1 MYRLA
6 AAVIQPALV
15 VEGAGRGDF
24 TRLDPKQTKLIKIDL
39 RVNNFINFTMTQNIR
54 TGKKLKNLAEW
65 VITLDLEWISLNFL

>member
-39 RVNNFINFTMTQNIR
+39 RVNNFIYFTITQNIR
-54 TGKKLKNLAEW
+54 TGKRLN
-65 VITLDLEWISLNFL
+65 LDLEWISLNFL